1 MEHAGGGIHRP
12 ESPARPA
19 LQACDLAFRVM
30 AGRRSGHPG
39 CLRRTYVRCNSVCLP
54 SPGWRTALQGAGSQV
69 SRTYAEPV
77 DVGVSGGRPIRF
89 VWRGRLYTVLGVLDH
104 WVISREWWKQQN
116 PDLDTPAERE
126 LWRIEGVARAQCPG
140 GHLRAAP

>member
-1 MEHAGGGIHRP
+1 
-12 ESPARPA
+12 
-19 LQACDLAFRVM
+19 
-30 AGRRSGHPG
+30 
-39 CLRRTYVRCNSVCLP
+39 
-54 SPGWRTALQGAGSQV
+54 V

-77 DVGVSGGRPIRF
+77 DVGVQDGRPTRF

-126 LWRIEGVARAQCPG
+126 FWRIEASSGRSAEASSGRSARAG
-140 GHLRAAP
+140 TYELRHDLATGQWILARVWDLTG

>member
-1 MEHAGGGIHRP
+1 M
-12 ESPARPA
+12 
-19 LQACDLAFRVM
+19 
-30 AGRRSGHPG
+30 
-39 CLRRTYVRCNSVCLP
+39 
-54 SPGWRTALQGAGSQV
+54 

-77 DVGVSGGRPIRF
+77 DVGVQDGRPTRF

-126 LWRIEGVARAQCPG
+126 FWRVEASPGRSASPGGARAG
-140 GHLRAAP
+140 TYELRHDLATGQWMLARVWDLTG

>member
-1 MEHAGGGIHRP
+1 
-12 ESPARPA
+12 
-19 LQACDLAFRVM
+19 
-30 AGRRSGHPG
+30 
-39 CLRRTYVRCNSVCLP
+39 
-54 SPGWRTALQGAGSQV
+54 V

-77 DVGVSGGRPIRF
+77 DVGVSDGRPTRF

-126 LWRIEGVARAQCPG
+126 FWRIEASAGRGARAATYE
-140 GHLRAAP
+140 LRHDLATGQWMLARVWDLTG

>member
-1 MEHAGGGIHRP
+1 
-12 ESPARPA
+12 
-19 LQACDLAFRVM
+19 
-30 AGRRSGHPG
+30 
-39 CLRRTYVRCNSVCLP
+39 
-54 SPGWRTALQGAGSQV
+54 V

-77 DVGVSGGRPIRF
+77 DVGVQDGRPTRF

-126 LWRIEGVARAQCPG
+126 FWRVEASPGRSASPGRASPGGARAG
-140 GHLRAAP
+140 SYELRHDLAAGQWMLARVWDLTG

>member
-1 MEHAGGGIHRP
+1 
-12 ESPARPA
+12 
-19 LQACDLAFRVM
+19 
-30 AGRRSGHPG
+30 
-39 CLRRTYVRCNSVCLP
+39 
-54 SPGWRTALQGAGSQV
+54 V

-77 DVGVSGGRPIRF
+77 DVGVSDGRPTRF

-126 LWRIEGVARAQCPG
+126 FWRIEASPGRSAEGPRGRSAEAAPAFSARAG
-140 GHLRAAP
+140 TYELRHDLATGQWILARVWDLTG

>member
-1 MEHAGGGIHRP
+1 
-12 ESPARPA
+12 
-19 LQACDLAFRVM
+19 V
-30 AGRRSGHPG
+30 
-39 CLRRTYVRCNSVCLP
+39 
-54 SPGWRTALQGAGSQV
+54 GSQV

-77 DVGVSGGRPIRF
+77 DVGVSGGRPTRF

-126 LWRIEGVARAQCPG
+126 FWRIEAAPGRSARAATYE
-140 GHLRAAP
+140 LRHDRATGQWMLARVWDLTG

>member
-1 MEHAGGGIHRP
+1 
-12 ESPARPA
+12 
-19 LQACDLAFRVM
+19 
-30 AGRRSGHPG
+30 
-39 CLRRTYVRCNSVCLP
+39 
-54 SPGWRTALQGAGSQV
+54 V

-77 DVGVSGGRPIRF
+77 DVGVSDGRPARF

-126 LWRIEGVARAQCPG
+126 FWRVEAAPGVSARAG
-140 GHLRAAP
+140 TYELRHDLATGQWILARVWDLTG

>member
-1 MEHAGGGIHRP
+1 
-12 ESPARPA
+12 
-19 LQACDLAFRVM
+19 V
-30 AGRRSGHPG
+30 
-39 CLRRTYVRCNSVCLP
+39 
-54 SPGWRTALQGAGSQV
+54 GSQV

-77 DVGVSGGRPIRF
+77 DVGVSDGRPTRF

-126 LWRIEGVARAQCPG
+126 FWRIEAAPGRSAEARPGRSAEARRGRSAEARRGRSAEARRGRSAEAAPGFSARAG
-140 GHLRAAP
+140 TYELRHDLATGQWILARVWDLTG

>member
-1 MEHAGGGIHRP
+1 M
-12 ESPARPA
+12 
-19 LQACDLAFRVM
+19 
-30 AGRRSGHPG
+30 
-39 CLRRTYVRCNSVCLP
+39 
-54 SPGWRTALQGAGSQV
+54 

-77 DVGVSGGRPIRF
+77 EVGVSGGRPTRF

-126 LWRIEGVARAQCPG
+126 FWRVEASPG
-140 GHLRAAP
+140 RGRGPAPTAAA

>member
-1 MEHAGGGIHRP
+1 M
-12 ESPARPA
+12 
-19 LQACDLAFRVM
+19 
-30 AGRRSGHPG
+30 
-39 CLRRTYVRCNSVCLP
+39 
-54 SPGWRTALQGAGSQV
+54 

-77 DVGVSGGRPIRF
+77 DVGVQDGRPTRF

-126 LWRIEGVARAQCPG
+126 FWRIEASPG
-140 GHLRAAP
+140 RNAEAVPGHGAGAAPGAASRAGTYELRHDLATGQWILARVWDLTG

>member
-1 MEHAGGGIHRP
+1 
-12 ESPARPA
+12 
-19 LQACDLAFRVM
+19 
-30 AGRRSGHPG
+30 
-39 CLRRTYVRCNSVCLP
+39 
-54 SPGWRTALQGAGSQV
+54 V

-77 DVGVSGGRPIRF
+77 DVGVQDGRPTRF

-126 LWRIEGVARAQCPG
+126 FWRIEASPGRSAEAARGRRAEVSSGRRARAG
-140 GHLRAAP
+140 TYELRHDLATGQWILARVWDLTG

>member
-1 MEHAGGGIHRP
+1 M
-12 ESPARPA
+12 
-19 LQACDLAFRVM
+19 
-30 AGRRSGHPG
+30 
-39 CLRRTYVRCNSVCLP
+39 
-54 SPGWRTALQGAGSQV
+54 

-77 DVGVSGGRPIRF
+77 DVGVSGGRPARF

-126 LWRIEGVARAQCPG
+126 FWRIEASPGRNAGAVPGHGAGAAPGRSARAG
-140 GHLRAAP
+140 TYELRHDLATGQWILARVWDLTG

>member
-1 MEHAGGGIHRP
+1 M
-12 ESPARPA
+12 
-19 LQACDLAFRVM
+19 
-30 AGRRSGHPG
+30 
-39 CLRRTYVRCNSVCLP
+39 
-54 SPGWRTALQGAGSQV
+54 

-77 DVGVSGGRPIRF
+77 EVGVSGGRPARF

-126 LWRIEGVARAQCPG
+126 FWRVE
-140 GHLRAAP
+140 AAPGVSVRAGTYELRHDLATGQWILARVWDLTG

>member
-1 MEHAGGGIHRP
+1 M
-12 ESPARPA
+12 
-19 LQACDLAFRVM
+19 
-30 AGRRSGHPG
+30 
-39 CLRRTYVRCNSVCLP
+39 
-54 SPGWRTALQGAGSQV
+54 

-77 DVGVSGGRPIRF
+77 DVGVQDGRPARF

-126 LWRIEGVARAQCPG
+126 FWRIEASPGLSAGAARRPSAGAARGSSAGAARRPNAGAARGRSAEVSPGRPARAG
-140 GHLRAAP
+140 TYELRHDLATGQWILARVWDLTG

>member
-1 MEHAGGGIHRP
+1 
-12 ESPARPA
+12 
-19 LQACDLAFRVM
+19 
-30 AGRRSGHPG
+30 
-39 CLRRTYVRCNSVCLP
+39 
-54 SPGWRTALQGAGSQV
+54 V

-77 DVGVSGGRPIRF
+77 DVGVQDGRPTRF

-126 LWRIEGVARAQCPG
+126 FWRIEASLGRGAEAARGPSAEAARGPSAEAARGPSAEAARGPSADVAPGRRARAG
-140 GHLRAAP
+140 TYELRHDLATGQWILARVWDLTG